1 MQNRLSISNEIRS
14 IKSKFDYSNYAPIP
28 TTTTTIATTT
38 ANEDEQ
44 GNALDETT
52 NADETANADE
62 TTNADETATTTTTIA
77 TTTTTT
83 IPVIDLDPTKGCYC
97 VGGSSLGFSDEEY
110 KTFVAVVGSKR
121 REEMGT
127 EFLEPFYLRI
137 MVNVI
142 ARL

>member
-62 TTNADETATTTTTIA
+62 TGTSDETANTDEGRRKRNIPQTTTL
-77 TTTTTT
+77 
-83 IPVIDLDPTKGCYC
+83 VRNKLK
-97 VGGSSLGFSDEEY
+97 
-110 KTFVAVVGSKR
+110 
-121 REEMGT
+121 
-127 EFLEPFYLRI
+127 
-137 MVNVI
+137 
-142 ARL
+142 

>member
-1 MQNRLSISNEIRS
+1 M
-14 IKSKFDYSNYAPIP
+14 KFIFFLCPVFLIIFRVSTSE
-28 TTTTTIATTT
+28 TTTTE
-38 ANEDEQ
+38 NEDEQ
-44 GNALDETT
+44 GNADGTTNADDTT
-52 NADETANADE
+52 NADETGNADE